1 MPLTVQSLTVTHG
14 SGVGGCKILRQWRV
28 SDLNFFR
35 GKLRIFITF
44 QGHGRDSLKE
54 IHAYITHELYM
65 S

>member
-44 QGHGRDSLKE
+44 RGMEGILSKKFMPILHTSC
-54 IHAYITHELYM
+54 I
-65 S
+65 